1 MWQFPQSSG
10 SKWNPN
16 VCVSTVCTGSVQN
29 LWVRSD
35 INAWNFK
42 YNFKNVEKK
51 HVSIDLRTHNV
62 IIGQKLQLWF
72 ATPGLRLAS
81 SSKCLWPQCRSW
93 GCVILHR
100 NFGSDWKVWSFPVN
114 CGIIFEHLSVS
125 ETAKIT
131 SDLKHF
137 EGPFRQ
143 EAKQRIQ
150 VLQVAKVPK
159 VRHLT
164 FHRGFKT
171 AQSDGFFGKFS
182 CCSCTK
188 S

>member
-1 MWQFPQSSG
+1 MLLSVKNYNYDLLHQASDLLPV
-10 SKWNPN
+10 PN
-16 VCVSTVCTGSVQN
+16 V
-29 LWVRSD
+29 
-35 INAWNFK
+35 F
-42 YNFKNVEKK
+42 
-51 HVSIDLRTHNV
+51 DL
-62 IIGQKLQLWF
+62 
-72 ATPGLRLAS
+72 
-81 SSKCLWPQCRSW
+81 
-93 GCVILHR
+93 
-100 NFGSDWKVWSFPVN
+100 WSFPVN
-114 CGIIFEHLSVS
+114 CWILFEHLSVS

-143 EAKQRIQ
+143 ESKQRIQ

-171 AQSDGFFGKFS
+171 ARSDGFFGKFS
-182 CCSCTK
+182 CSCTK